1 MKTDEPQIGIV
12 IESYLHGENQVV
24 IAQDSELQMQH
35 FFFLPKHPDVN
46 FGDTILMNF
55 YIEKY
60 WVHHGNP
67 RLTYRVF
74 PLEFPGTLLWELLF
88 DKMNN

>member
-1 MKTDEPQIGIV
+1 MKTDEPTTGIV
-12 IESYLHGENQVV
+12 IESYAHGENQVV
-24 IAQDSELQMQH
+24 VARESELKMHH
-35 FFFLPKHPDVN
+35 FLFLPKRPVVD
-46 FGDTILMNF
+46 FGDTLLMDF
-55 YIEKY
+55 YAEKY

-67 RLTYRVF
+67 RLTYRIF